1 MKNCEN
7 DVYVIGGKK
16 RVAWLRYAIIV
27 LCIAAGVIL
36 IGWLTRDSQEE
47 SGQAAQELNA
57 IEVLPANAMSPKF
70 DGQYDFSE
78 FLKWVSSNLRYPQ
91 GLETRDAKVK
101 VSFVVTKEGQLA
113 DIKIVSEPAQKEFGQ
128 QVVKLLKTCP
138 KWAPARMADGTPT
151 NISYTLPVKF
161 RAQNAVNE

>member
-1 MKNCEN
+1 MKNYEN

-36 IGWLTRDSQEE
+36 IGWLTRDSQKE
-47 SGQAAQELNA
+47 SGLTTQELNA
-57 IEVLPANAMSPKF
+57 IEVLPENAMSPKF

-78 FLKWVSSNLRYPQ
+78 FLKWVSSNLGYPQ
-91 GLETRDAKVK
+91 GLETMDAEVK
-101 VSFVVTKEGQLA
+101 VSFVVTKEGHLA

-138 KWAPARMADGTPT
+138 KWAPARMGDGTPVS
-151 NISYTLPVKF
+151 ISYTLPVKF
-161 RAQNAVNE
+161 RAQNAVHE